1 MDAKELKALSIDLM
15 DAVRQRNLSAFSL
28 KCEDFQIRIEAQQ
41 APVAIAAPAVAVAA
55 PAAATAPQA
64 QPAAASPVEESFSG
78 TPVEAPLVGIFY
90 SAPAPEEDVYKRQI
104 WCLLVYLPVQLSVG
118 FLQKALQEA
127 PRITTTKKDTV
138 LVSFFSFTKGG
149 RPCAS
154 ASPQLVFIHSRS
166 KKPLTGLPPSASRP
180 SRFSSR
186 CV

>member
-41 APVAIAAPAVAVAA
+41 APVAVAAPAVAVAA

-90 SAPAPEEDVYKRQI
+90 SAPAPEEPPFIEVGQQVKKGDTLFIIEAMKTMNEITAPCDGTVSRILAQNGDMVEYKQ
-104 WCLLVYLPVQLSVG
+104 
-118 FLQKALQEA
+118 
-127 PRITTTKKDTV
+127 V
-138 LVSFFSFTKGG
+138 LV
-149 RPCAS
+149 
-154 ASPQLVFIHSRS
+154 VIE
-166 KKPLTGLPPSASRP
+166 
-180 SRFSSR
+180 
-186 CV
+186 

>member
-41 APVAIAAPAVAVAA
+41 APVAVAA

-90 SAPAPEEDVYKRQI
+90 SAPAPEEPPFIEVGQQVKKGDTLFIIEAMKTMNEITAPCDGTVSRILAQNGDMVEYKQ
-104 WCLLVYLPVQLSVG
+104 
-118 FLQKALQEA
+118 
-127 PRITTTKKDTV
+127 V
-138 LVSFFSFTKGG
+138 LV
-149 RPCAS
+149 
-154 ASPQLVFIHSRS
+154 VIE
-166 KKPLTGLPPSASRP
+166 
-180 SRFSSR
+180 
-186 CV
+186 

>member
-41 APVAIAAPAVAVAA
+41 APVTVAAPAVAVAA

-90 SAPAPEEDVYKRQI
+90 SAPAPEEPPFIEVGQQVKKGDTLFIIEAMKTMNEITAPCDGTVSRILAQNGDMVEYKQ
-104 WCLLVYLPVQLSVG
+104 
-118 FLQKALQEA
+118 
-127 PRITTTKKDTV
+127 V
-138 LVSFFSFTKGG
+138 LV
-149 RPCAS
+149 
-154 ASPQLVFIHSRS
+154 VIE
-166 KKPLTGLPPSASRP
+166 
-180 SRFSSR
+180 
-186 CV
+186 